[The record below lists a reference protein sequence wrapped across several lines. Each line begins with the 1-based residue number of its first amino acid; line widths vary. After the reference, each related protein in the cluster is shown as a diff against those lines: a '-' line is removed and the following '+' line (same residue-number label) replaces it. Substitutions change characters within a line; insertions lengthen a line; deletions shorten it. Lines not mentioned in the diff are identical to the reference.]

1 MHGQVMSDRQ
11 HCNLCK
17 LFTEA
22 DNANW
27 LQNNFTNNA
36 NTSKLL
42 KIIIIIGNLCIYTL
56 QKEYSKISWI
66 NWVPSKIFSP
76 CNWWMNK
83 IGKCSYVQY
92 KSNILQY
99 FFASV
104 QFWREFPGVPADI
117 MLCSRS
123 TSSPRH
129 SWNKQSTC
137 RYPVQFQQHKLS
149 SEQLEF
155 AEYLLILF
163 SVSET
168 KAVPGTAE
176 IRRIPAIARTVPA
189 TQAVP
194 GTAEISRVPADS
206 QYTVPATQAVPDTN
220 QPAVFHWH

>member
-1 MHGQVMSDRQ
+1 MSDRQ

-129 SWNKQSTC
+129 SWNKQSTLPISC
-137 RYPVQFQQHKLS
+137 S
-149 SEQLEF
+149 
-155 AEYLLILF
+155 
-163 SVSET
+163 
-168 KAVPGTAE
+168 
-176 IRRIPAIARTVPA
+176 VPA
-189 TQAVP
+189 TQAVFSSSNSWNSQSICWYYFQFP
-194 GTAEISRVPADS
+194 KQKQSLAQLKYAEYLR
-206 QYTVPATQAVPDTN
+206 
-220 QPAVFHWH
+220 